1 MGPGFMLYC
10 TMPRNPRKPITDEQ
24 WIEAAEAYEL
34 GFKRAYEIASELGIS
49 PSTVSREFKRRG
61 CRKGCRAAETVIALQ
76 AELDARALARAA
88 AEEARE
94 NAAWERSAAMDRMI
108 EEMMSALL
116 AADRAGDLS
125 AAAPIIQQVGGAVGV
140 KPLR

>member
-1 MGPGFMLYC
+1 MLYC
-10 TMPRNPRKPITDEQ
+10 TMPRSPRKLITDEQ

-34 GFKRAYEIASELGIS
+34 GYKRAYEVAAELGIS

-88 AEEARE
+88 ADEARE
-94 NAAWERSAAMDRMI
+94 NAAWERTATMDRMI
-108 EEMMSALL
+108 MEMMRALL
-116 AADRAGDLS
+116 AADQAGNLS
-125 AAAPIIQQVGGAVGV
+125 SAVPMIQHVGGAVGV
-140 KPLR
+140 KLAR